1 MAIWYLPWIT
11 GGDGGRT
18 RTSRSPYPV
27 LVENIGASELTSHR
41 YLPLLL
47 QINIILFL
55 LACSFINNLGKTYIK
70 KSVFLVV
77 EPLKFYPSYT
87 NGLVVHAVFIEK
99 RCFFCLVVEGG
110 GVYPLYTLSSQTTK
124 KTHFFLCV
132 SSLISQTISNLHCS
146 YNFITAMD
154 YSHCYTTRIDYYIQ
168 IPFSTTTDPLK
179 FIVLLSTF
187 LPSWLALITSSV
199 NAPLNYSFIST
210 H

>member
-110 GVYPLYTLSSQTTK
+110 GFTLSTP
-124 KTHFFLCV
+124 LV
-132 SSLISQTISNLHCS
+132 V
-146 YNFITAMD
+146 
-154 YSHCYTTRIDYYIQ
+154 R
-168 IPFSTTTDPLK
+168 PLK
-179 FIVLLSTF
+179 KKLFFMCVFPYLSNYFQFTLL
-187 LPSWLALITSSV
+187 I
-199 NAPLNYSFIST
+199 
-210 H
+210 